1 MPIFQLDSD
10 DEKAE
15 REFELCYLK
24 NLSAN
29 ERLRM
34 MLQKSKEIA
43 KLLKRNEDRKTT
55 FITQRK

>member
-1 MPIFQLDSD
+1 MAILQLDSD

-15 REFELCYLK
+15 TEFELNYLK
-24 NLSAN
+24 NLSAA

-34 MLQKSKEIA
+34 MVQKSKEIA